1 MYEKNIK
8 EMIEM
13 SRKVGSM
20 PDYTQGGG
28 GNTSVKLDDE
38 LMAVKASGCRLCDI
52 TATDGYVV
60 VDYKS
65 VRHYF
70 DTVDLSEKRDF
81 YKESSQFVKDNM
93 VKLEG
98 LNDGRPSI
106 EAGFHSLLE
115 KYVIHTHSV
124 YSNLLCCSRQG
135 ESIAKQ
141 LFEKSPYRYLW
152 LPYIAPGFYLT
163 LEIQKKIKTMGCI
176 PSVIFM
182 GSHGVII
189 TGKTMAEAEKINEY
203 VSDRIK
209 ERLNITKP
217 YGNVA
222 VKQLS
227 EGVYQSDTPR
237 LISYLKGKDYTDEWF
252 DSNILYPDQAAY
264 LLGAITTR
272 GEEKKARINLKT
284 GITRY
289 HVSYKE
295 ALTLEESICAFLFIM
310 DQACKNNLD
319 IYTMEDEDIAFIMG
333 WEGEAYRKAMLNK
346 K

>member
-1 MYEKNIK
+1 MYDKSIK

-13 SRKVGSM
+13 SCKVGSL

-28 GNTSVKLDDE
+28 GNTSVKFDDE
-38 LMAVKASGCRLCDI
+38 LMAVKASGCKLCDI
-52 TATDGYVV
+52 TATDGFVV
-60 VDYKS
+60 VNYKK
-65 VRHYF
+65 VREYY

-93 VKLEG
+93 IKLNG

-124 YSNLLCCSRQG
+124 YGNLICCTKQG
-135 ESIAKQ
+135 ESIAKE
-141 LFEKSPYRYLW
+141 LFENSPYRYLY

-163 LEIQKKIKTMGCI
+163 LEIQKQIKLMGCI
-176 PSVIFM
+176 PNIIFM

-189 TGKTMAEAEKINEY
+189 TAKTLVEVEKINKF
-203 VSDRIK
+203 VSDIIK
-209 ERLNITKP
+209 DRLNITEP
-217 YGNVA
+217 YGKVA
-222 VKQLS
+222 VKQKS
-227 EGVYQSDTPR
+227 EGVYESDTAR
-237 LISYLKGKDYTDEWF
+237 LVSYLKGKDYTDEWF
-252 DSNILYPDQAAY
+252 DANILYPDQAAY

-272 GEEKKARINLKT
+272 NEEKKARIDLKS

-310 DQACKNNLD
+310 DEAHKNDLKT
-319 IYTMEDEDIAFIMG
+319 YTMKDEDIAFIMG